1 MTINWKTFPA
11 YIWLIPFLAIPL
23 FSQDLE
29 DLSFGDD
36 NSLDIATWN
45 IEWFPKNG
53 QITVEYV
60 TEIIEQLDL
69 DILAIQEVDDT
80 AMFDQMLVDLPAY
93 TGYYESVWF
102 AGLAYIYKTEAVGI
116 NDIYEIYTTSPY
128 WSAFPRSPMVMD
140 ISFMGENYFL
150 INNHF
155 KCCGDGIIDF
165 NNESDEEKRRYDAS
179 NFLKEY
185 IDTNLSDK
193 NVIVLGDLNDDIAE
207 APQNNVFQMI
217 LDDPENY
224 LFADLEI
231 ANGSTSEW
239 SCPTWPSHLDHILIT
254 NELFDEL
261 GNSDIQTIKI
271 DEYLDGGWNEY
282 DQYIS
287 NHRPVAVKFIFSQIP
302 SIESIEPAFGGIGN
316 TIIINGGNFS
326 SSDEDNR
333 VFFGGLEATILNAT
347 ANELMATVPYG
358 AYYTPISVYTN
369 GLYAASSQRFNVTFN
384 ATEELTVAHLSNQ
397 LDNPYLGAKYYDIK
411 IADLN
416 GDEIPEI
423 VTSEAGSG
431 SSAYLAIFTT
441 SFDGEGMIS
450 IDDRLEIN
458 FGTGVYSEPHDIAL
472 GDLNGDGLLDVVV
485 SEYGDIT
492 DDFESHTCIFI
503 NTSQN
508 HSFSFDSPIIIEGDG
523 YEAYAQLQ
531 DINGDGKLD
540 IVTIRGSSWSKMNVY
555 INTTQ
560 GNEVSFANKVIIED
574 YADPRPV
581 FGDLNGDGMIDMV
594 STANTTDRRDVYIYS
609 NTSTEENIDFSL
621 ELIVQSGGE
630 DLDGYS
636 AYDWSAYSPTLADI
650 DGDGRLDIIVA
661 NGTCSLC
668 SPSGISILRNTST
681 DSELLF
687 EYDYIDFYQYQ
698 SNSLPVGI
706 DISDLNGDGKPDILT
721 NDWMGG
727 ISIMVNT
734 STEGNIILE
743 EQMELGIGSFP
754 LSIATADLNM
764 DFTPEIVVSN
774 WEVEGLRVIHNF
786 LPVDEQTDNLPYDIN
801 SDGVVN
807 ISDFEM
813 LLSFVIVGND
823 SVSAAD
829 INFDSEV
836 DIFDLLLLS
845 DYLQDM

>member
-1 MTINWKTFPA
+1 
-11 YIWLIPFLAIPL
+11 
-23 FSQDLE
+23 
-29 DLSFGDD
+29 
-36 NSLDIATWN
+36 
-45 IEWFPKNG
+45 
-53 QITVEYV
+53 
-60 TEIIEQLDL
+60 
-69 DILAIQEVDDT
+69 
-80 AMFDQMLVDLPAY
+80 
-93 TGYYESVWF
+93 
-102 AGLAYIYKTEAVGI
+102 
-116 NDIYEIYTTSPY
+116 
-128 WSAFPRSPMVMD
+128 MVMD

-431 SSAYLAIFTT
+431 SSAYLAIFIT
-441 SFDGEGMIS
+441 SFNDERLIS
-450 IDDRLEIN
+450 IDQRIEFN
-458 FGTGVYSEPHDIAL
+458 FGTGVYSEAQDIAL

-594 STANTTDRRDVYIYS
+594 STSNTTDRRDVYIYS

-743 EQMELGIGSFP
+743 EQMELGIGNFP

-801 SDGVVN
+801 NDGVVN

-813 LLSFVIVGND
+813 LLSFVIVGNE

>member
-1 MTINWKTFPA
+1 MNKFKNRIITI
-11 YIWLIPFLAIPL
+11 LFLL
-23 FSQDLE
+23 
-29 DLSFGDD
+29 LSFI
-36 NSLDIATWN
+36 IAQ
-45 IEWFPKNG
+45 P
-53 QITVEYV
+53 
-60 TEIIEQLDL
+60 
-69 DILAIQEVDDT
+69 
-80 AMFDQMLVDLPAY
+80 
-93 TGYYESVWF
+93 
-102 AGLAYIYKTEAVGI
+102 
-116 NDIYEIYTTSPY
+116 
-128 WSAFPRSPMVMD
+128 
-140 ISFMGENYFL
+140 
-150 INNHF
+150 
-155 KCCGDGIIDF
+155 IID
-165 NNESDEEKRRYDAS
+165 
-179 NFLKEY
+179 L
-185 IDTNLSDK
+185 
-193 NVIVLGDLNDDIAE
+193 
-207 APQNNVFQMI
+207 
-217 LDDPENY
+217 
-224 LFADLEI
+224 
-231 ANGSTSEW
+231 
-239 SCPTWPSHLDHILIT
+239 
-254 NELFDEL
+254 
-261 GNSDIQTIKI
+261 
-271 DEYLDGGWNEY
+271 
-282 DQYIS
+282 
-287 NHRPVAVKFIFSQIP
+287 
-302 SIESIEPAFGGIGN
+302 IEPAFGGIGSTV
-316 TIIINGGNFS
+316 TISGNNFS
-326 SSDEDNR
+326 STSIENT
-333 VFFGGLEATILNAT
+333 VFLSGLEANILNSIE
-347 ANELMATVPYG
+347 NEIIVSVPNG

-369 GLYAASSQRFNVTFN
+369 GLYATSSQRFNVTFN

-397 LDNPYLGAKYYDIK
+397 LDNPYLGAKYYDVK

-423 VTSEAGSG
+423 ITSEAGSG

-441 SFDGEGMIS
+441 SFDDDGMIS
-450 IDDRLEIN
+450 IEDRLEIN
-458 FGTGVYSEPHDIAL
+458 FGTGVYSAPHDIAL
-472 GDLNGDGLLDVVV
+472 GDLNGDGLLDVVA

-492 DDFESHTCIFI
+492 DDFDSHTCIFI

-508 HSFSFDSPIIIEGDG
+508 QNFSFGAPIIISGDG
-523 YEAYAQLQ
+523 YEGYVQLQ

-609 NTSTEENIDFSL
+609 NNSSEENIDFNL
-621 ELIVQSGGE
+621 ELIIQSGGE
-630 DLDGYS
+630 HADWPTD
-636 AYDWSAYSPTLADI
+636 YDWSVYSPTLADI

-661 NGTCSLC
+661 NGTCGTC
-668 SPSGISILRNTST
+668 SPSGISILRNIST
-681 DSELLF
+681 GSELGF
-687 EYDYIDFYQYQ
+687 EYEYSDFYQYQ

-727 ISIMVNT
+727 ISIMVNS
-734 STEGNIILE
+734 STEGDIALE

-764 DFTPEIVVSN
+764 DFTPEIVVAN

-801 SDGVVN
+801 NDGVVN

-813 LLSFVIVGND
+813 LLSFVIGGND

-845 DYLQDM
+845 DFLQNM